1 MNHETHENEKTRP
14 TRNTR
19 KAGLFRV
26 FHGFMLFVGLTLLT
40 VATTACGDDPPAPG
54 PTTPTVTRTTET
66 FSGSVQVAGAAFHS
80 FRVAQTG
87 TTEVTL
93 TAASPPA
100 TVVMGLAIGTV
111 DDAGCTRL
119 TGASLNTAAGS
130 VPQLAGLTSTGTL
143 CVQVRD
149 VGNQTAPV
157 NYSVSVTHP

>member
-1 MNHETHENEKTRP
+1 
-14 TRNTR
+14 
-19 KAGLFRV
+19 
-26 FHGFMLFVGLTLLT
+26 MLLGT
-40 VATTACGDDPPAPG
+40 VACGGNTPSPS
-54 PTTPTVTRTTET
+54 PTTPTVTRTTDT
-66 FSGSVQVAGAAFHS
+66 FSGSVQVAGSAFHS

-100 TVVMGLAIGTV
+100 TIIMGVAIGTV

-119 TGASLNTAAGS
+119 TGGSVNTAAGS
-130 VPQLAGLTSTGTL
+130 IPQLAGVTSTGTL
-143 CVQVRD
+143 CVQIRD

>member
-1 MNHETHENEKTRP
+1 M
-14 TRNTR
+14 
-19 KAGLFRV
+19 AVMALS
-26 FHGFMLFVGLTLLT
+26 MLLGT
-40 VATTACGDDPPAPG
+40 VACGGDSTSSS
-54 PTTPTVTRTTET
+54 PTTPTVTRTTDT
-66 FSGSVQVAGAAFHS
+66 FSGSVQVAGSAFHS

-100 TVVMGLAIGTV
+100 TIIMGVAIGTV

-119 TGASLNTAAGS
+119 TGGSVNTAAGTI
-130 VPQLAGLTSTGTL
+130 PQLAGVTSTGTL
-143 CVQVRD
+143 CVQIRD